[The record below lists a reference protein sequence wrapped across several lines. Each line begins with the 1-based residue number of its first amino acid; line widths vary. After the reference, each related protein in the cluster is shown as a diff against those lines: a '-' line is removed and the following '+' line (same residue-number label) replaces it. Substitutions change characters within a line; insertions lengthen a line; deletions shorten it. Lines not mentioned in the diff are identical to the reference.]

1 MYDGLGCSTMLA
13 TDPPSVTASAA
24 SGQRRS
30 SKAEASRAQPN
41 TRNPHMIMG
50 ASSPPGHAHRD
61 RNRRAVPGRL
71 PAGVCPRATAAPC
84 RWVRGQM
91 RRPRGLRHLLPM
103 NATIEIDGLR
113 KRFGSTQALD
123 GMTFTV
129 GPGQVTGFV
138 GPNGA
143 GKSTTMRVVVGLDA
157 PDAGTATIGGR
168 PYHSLKNPLGHVGS
182 LLDAGRIAA
191 QPQRAQPPAVARPLP
206 GPQGRPGR

>member
-1 MYDGLGCSTMLA
+1 MQASTTSMYDGLGCSTMPV

-30 SKAEASRAQPN
+30 SKAEASRAQP
-41 TRNPHMIMG
+41 TTGNPHLIMG
-50 ASSPPGHAHRD
+50 ASSPPGHPHGD

-71 PAGVCPRATAAPC
+71 PAGICPRANAAPR
-84 RWVRGQM
+84 RWVRGPM
-91 RRPRGLRHLLPM
+91 RRVPGPRHLVAM
-103 NATIEIDGLR
+103 NPSIEIDGLR

-143 GKSTTMRVVVGLDA
+143 GKSTTIRVVVGLDA
-157 PDAGTATIGGR
+157 PDAGTATIGG
-168 PYHSLKNPLGHVGS
+168 PPVHP
-182 LLDAGRIAA
+182 
-191 QPQRAQPPAVARPLP
+191 PQTP
-206 GPQGRPGR
+206 